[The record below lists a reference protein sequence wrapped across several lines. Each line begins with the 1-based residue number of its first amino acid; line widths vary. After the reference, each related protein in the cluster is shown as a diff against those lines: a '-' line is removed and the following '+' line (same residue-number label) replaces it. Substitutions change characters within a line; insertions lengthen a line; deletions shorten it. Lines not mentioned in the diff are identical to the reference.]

1 MLFTVLTKLNR
12 HKLLTSL
19 QVAGSRGFSTI
30 KYNIMGEPRT
40 AYFHLLDGSDKF
52 KVTFWYI
59 NESINVNRQF
69 NFERSISETIDIFLT
84 RVTKNLDKVVMNK
97 LKKKRKKSGSDGD
110 EGSVEVN
117 VELISNENNKIPSSA
132 VCKDVFFSN
141 EYSRNLIL
149 KMVGVD
155 YVVVIN
161 SPWIES
167 ISLPTSIMAEFPV
180 YANGFESR
188 FTDKTLSKFVWMNSH
203 SNKLSPDEPKG
214 LIRPNECEADLNGQW
229 SVVGEGFVYIP
240 KVTEIGLKLK
250 LLCTPKNTSTVG
262 PAVHCESV
270 SVIEAGPGYCPFE
283 NRHLYTKLKSSLKR

>member
-12 HKLLTSL
+12 PKLLTSL
-19 QVAGSRGFSTI
+19 QVAGTRGTSKI
-30 KYNIMGEPRT
+30 KYNIMGEPKT
-40 AYFHLLDGSDKF
+40 AYFHLLDGADKF

-69 NFERSISETIDIFLT
+69 NFERSISETLDIFLT

-117 VELISNENNKIPSSA
+117 VELISGENSNIPSSA

-141 EYSRNLIL
+141 EYSGNLIL

-155 YVVVIN
+155 YVVAVN

-167 ISLPTSIMAEFPV
+167 ISLPSSIMAEFPV
-180 YANGFESR
+180 YAVCFESR
-188 FTDKTLSKFVWMNSH
+188 FTDKTLSKFVWMNSN
-203 SNKLSPDEPKG
+203 SKKPSPDRSEG
-214 LIRPNECEADLNGQW
+214 FIEECEADKNGQW

-250 LLCTPKNTSTVG
+250 LLCTPKNSSSVG
-262 PAVHCESV
+262 PAVHYESV

-283 NRHLYTKLKSSLKR
+283 NRHLYTKLNSSLKR